1 MAANLHDFQLCL
13 AHGWARG
20 EAQDF
25 QAPAFYKDPQKTTV
39 PKFIPAKD
47 FASEPVI
54 PNPAIFEALSKSSP
68 PSSVTELP
76 SVSQCAAHL
85 ELLEA
90 IHTLRIQATGPPT
103 KRVWRKEVIRQKY
116 KHVPYE
122 IPDASYPERAEKKL
136 DEFLTLAVLRFEIWA
151 KRTDELMGQS
161 DTSEPTLPHLP
172 PLGEFDLMV
181 YHTHLALN
189 LWHR

>member
-1 MAANLHDFQLCL
+1 MAADLHDFQICL

-25 QAPAFYKDPQKTTV
+25 QSPAFYKEPHKTTV
-39 PKFIPAKD
+39 PKFITAKD

-54 PNPAIFEALSKSSP
+54 PDPAIFEPLAKSSP

-76 SVSQCAAHL
+76 SVSQCAVHL

-90 IHTLRIQATGPPT
+90 IHTLRIAAAGPPT

-116 KHVPYE
+116 KHVPYDV
-122 IPDASYPERAEKKL
+122 PDASYPERAEKKL

-151 KRTDELMGQS
+151 KRTDELLGKS
-161 DTSEPTLPHLP
+161 AASEPSLPHLP
-172 PLGEFDLMV
+172 PLGKPNFMD
-181 YHTHLALN
+181 HTHLALT
-189 LWHR
+189 LCRR